1 MSAKK
6 LLLPFFRKK
15 QTEPDSESTRSKK
28 APIFFPD
35 FIFDDPQKNEI
46 RKGFCGISPIIG
58 GKFTLF
64 EDTMGVY
71 DSLAKVKKH
80 SPCLTLGHFFPK
92 KCLPKGWKITGI
104 LGHGSFG
111 FVFSTIGP
119 KNERGALKVIKD
131 DDDDGSEEEEIQREI
146 TFNKIFHSLELSP
159 KYMNHCK
166 FSPERGVILHT
177 IHMGRIDSTVGEY
190 LNKELTSEE
199 IDNLVEKI
207 FELLVKMEKNYV
219 THGDFH
225 PGNIG
230 LTKNRNGVPGKMQ
243 LIDFGFSS
251 IRKFTPKLDIVQLLR
266 VNMYFG
272 DHSDR
277 VRNEFDTKVRRM
289 ASEKYFLDDIPTD
302 LQKLSSILSE
312 MRNNP

>member
-1 MSAKK
+1 
-6 LLLPFFRKK
+6 
-15 QTEPDSESTRSKK
+15 
-28 APIFFPD
+28 
-35 FIFDDPQKNEI
+35 
-46 RKGFCGISPIIG
+46 
-58 GKFTLF
+58 
-64 EDTMGVY
+64 
-71 DSLAKVKKH
+71 
-80 SPCLTLGHFFPK
+80 
-92 KCLPKGWKITGI
+92 
-104 LGHGSFG
+104 
-111 FVFSTIGP
+111 
-119 KNERGALKVIKD
+119 
-131 DDDDGSEEEEIQREI
+131 
-146 TFNKIFHSLELSP
+146 
-159 KYMNHCK
+159 
-166 FSPERGVILHT
+166 
-177 IHMGRIDSTVGEY
+177 
-190 LNKELTSEE
+190 
-199 IDNLVEKI
+199 
-207 FELLVKMEKNYV
+207 MEKNYV